1 MTDIDTTTAFNS
13 ILAANGFNPDFSAMP
28 TGGMGRN
35 LPMGITPCTNGKV
48 ALMLAGID
56 WEVETTSLA
65 DLTDLGRAADTT
77 ISHRSD
83 NGDIIGINGK
93 KHVVIQ
99 NAVLAELGDAIIGC
113 APGAKYVA
121 GGARNMGEMTFLQI
135 ELPSP
140 LRLGEGEEVSR
151 FITLYT
157 NHNGGKIVTMASNFR
172 PSCTNQWGELLRQ
185 SQRLT
190 AVAHT
195 ASSEMRL
202 REAVFTLEAAVTQF
216 DEWDLALRELIAT
229 PARLADHIGNIVG
242 PRPDKEG
249 RTLTIWENTWER
261 VSAELK
267 QDFNSNINGTAFGVL
282 MAAQG
287 ADEHTSKCGVGK
299 RPEQQIGR
307 LVTARYPLARR
318 ALRSLVNV

>member
-1 MTDIDTTTAFNS
+1 MTSIDNTTFND

-28 TGGMGRN
+28 NSGMARN
-35 LPMGITPCTNGKV
+35 IPMGIAPCTVGAH
-48 ALMLAGID
+48 ALYLAGID
-56 WEVETTSLA
+56 WEVKTRSLA

-77 ISHRSD
+77 LSYRSD

-99 NAVLAELGDAIIGC
+99 NAVLADLGDAIISC

-121 GGARNMGEMTFLQI
+121 GGARNHGEMTFLQI
-135 ELPSP
+135 QLPEA
-140 LRLGEGEEVSR
+140 LYLGHGEDVSR
-151 FITLYT
+151 FITLFT
-157 NHNGGKIVTMASNFR
+157 NHNGGKIISMASNFR
-172 PSCTNQWGELLRQ
+172 ASCTNQWGELLKQ

-202 REAVFTLEAAVTQF
+202 REAVFTLEAAVAQF

-229 PARLADHIGNIVG
+229 PARLTDHIGNIVG

-249 RTLTIWENTWER
+249 RSLTIWENTWER
-261 VSAELK
+261 VSAELR
-267 QDFNSNINGTAFGVL
+267 QDFNSNINGTAYGVL

-318 ALRSLVNV
+318 AIRSLVNV